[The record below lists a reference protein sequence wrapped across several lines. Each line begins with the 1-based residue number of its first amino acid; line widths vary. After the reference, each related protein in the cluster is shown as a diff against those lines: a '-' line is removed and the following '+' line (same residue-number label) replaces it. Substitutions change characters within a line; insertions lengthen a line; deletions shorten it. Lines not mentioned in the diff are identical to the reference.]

1 MKGMPIIFE
10 PGCAWMQYL
19 SGIYKIT
26 FGEKF
31 YIGRSHFIYKRRY
44 DHYVSV
50 NKIINGDES
59 PNLAYYGGL
68 SAHLKENPK
77 IKVGY
82 MRVIHVSECF
92 QEMCVA
98 EDLILRSYIGNP
110 DILNRGF
117 YAQSH
122 PVVPKFMMKLVEKK
136 KKRYFFNTFHEE
148 LINEGDELTWTGKIK
163 TRESKSD
170 KSDTLLHFSYLQS
183 YLEKF
188 GKTALESQ
196 V

>member
-1 MKGMPIIFE
+1 MPIIFE

-44 DHYVSV
+44 EHYISI
-50 NKIINGDES
+50 NKIIAGNSD
-59 PNLAYYGGL
+59 PKLDYYGGL
-68 SAHLKENPK
+68 SVYLKENPK

-82 MRVIHVSECF
+82 MKVIYASESYE
-92 QEMCVA
+92 EMCAA
-98 EDLILRSYIGNP
+98 EDVILRSYVGNS

-117 YAQSH
+117 YSHSH
-122 PVVPKFMMKLVEKK
+122 PITPKFMMKLIEKNNK
-136 KKRYFFNTFHEE
+136 KYFLNKLHEE
-148 LINEGDELTWTGKIK
+148 LIKEGDELAWTGKIK
-163 TRESKSD
+163 TRNTQSE
-170 KSDTLLHFSYLQS
+170 KSDTLSHFDYLQS